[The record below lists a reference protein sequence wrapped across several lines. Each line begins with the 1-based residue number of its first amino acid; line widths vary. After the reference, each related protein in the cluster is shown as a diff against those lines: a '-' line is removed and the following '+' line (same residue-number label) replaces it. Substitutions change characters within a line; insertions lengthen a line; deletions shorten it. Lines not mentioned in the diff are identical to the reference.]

1 MARRNVL
8 VKVSGDESK
17 NPDFLNW
24 IKQLDR
30 EAYVVLCVGGGTQI
44 NQKLAE
50 YKIDPAKPHGPL
62 GRELESF
69 ELRQVARDVLELNQR
84 DLEDQL
90 AELGTHVH
98 VEIPVVYV
106 AGVLCHVNG
115 DQFVKTAYLGFD
127 ELYVVT
133 TPEREEK
140 KREDFVGLPKV
151 KVVSFP
157 VLLQ

>member
-1 MARRNVL
+1 MAPRRNIL

-24 IKQLDR
+24 IKLLDTR
-30 EAYVVLCVGGGTQI
+30 SYVVLCVGGGTQI

-50 YKIDPAKPHGPL
+50 HGIDPAKPHGPL

-90 AELGTHVH
+90 ADLGTHVH
-98 VEIPVVYV
+98 VDIPVIDFG
-106 AGVLCHVNG
+106 GVLCHVNG
-115 DQFVKTAYLGFD
+115 DQLVRTVYLGFD

-140 KREDFVGLPKV
+140 KRADFAGLSKV
-151 KVVSFP
+151 KVISFIP
-157 VLLQ
+157 QA